1 MDCLRRGR
9 PKFRHELYRTL
20 GHDHPVRNHRSGIL
34 PQLGFV
40 DDFKSQIFAIMFSN
54 TSAYLGYRLTMNA
67 GLQREHR
74 VLQHDTIDSSTAFI
88 RVFAATGSL

>member
-1 MDCLRRGR
+1 MIIPVATNQHLEFSRFENLKKR
-9 PKFRHELYRTL
+9 PR
-20 GHDHPVRNHRSGIL
+20 V

-40 DDFKSQIFAIMFSN
+40 DDFNSRIFAIMFSN

-74 VLQHDTIDSSTAFI
+74 VLRDDTIDSSTAFI